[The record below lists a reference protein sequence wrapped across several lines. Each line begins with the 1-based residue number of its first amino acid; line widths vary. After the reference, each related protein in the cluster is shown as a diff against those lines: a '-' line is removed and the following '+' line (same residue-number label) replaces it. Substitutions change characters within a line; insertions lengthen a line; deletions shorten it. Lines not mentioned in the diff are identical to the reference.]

1 MRGRLREIAERITAV
16 FMFVCIISGI
26 ILMMCES
33 EDWNTQRLTLFG
45 GFSLFLVGILP
56 GVIISLRE
64 GRRER
69 G

>member
-1 MRGRLREIAERITAV
+1 
-16 FMFVCIISGI
+16 MFVCIISGI

-56 GVIISLRE
+56 GLIISLRE

>member
-1 MRGRLREIAERITAV
+1 MKAREFGEKVLAV
-16 FMFVCIISGI
+16 LMMLCIICGI

-45 GFSLFLVGILP
+45 GLALFLIGMTP
-56 GVIISLRE
+56 GAVIALRDW
-64 GRRER
+64 RRESH